1 MHDIVVRNHNNNNN
15 YQNDVAT
22 PNKKRL
28 HYKTKKKKVNTRYTF
43 HNKGVRISV
52 IPFFVLYIALRILK
66 VSLYLYLGSP
76 QTESVCHEY

>member
-28 HYKTKKKKVNTRYTF
+28 HYETKKK
-43 HNKGVRISV
+43 
-52 IPFFVLYIALRILK
+52 
-66 VSLYLYLGSP
+66 
-76 QTESVCHEY
+76 